1 MKKTKKIFIGFAIVI
16 SLLII
21 LPFLIPTQTYLHEL
35 ERIANDKLGVP
46 VSVASGHWSIFPS
59 PRVVVNDIVVG
70 KAQEVLVK
78 RVEVIPTL
86 SSLFSATKVI
96 DLKVSEP
103 IIKQSALALLS
114 TLSNKKSERDGTATA
129 VNIRNVSIEALQL
142 DWPNTKYPIIN
153 VDANLT
159 NMNALQSTKLE
170 TVDGALKADVT
181 PEDGGHLILVALK
194 KWTSPIELP
203 IFIDTG
209 KLVMHLKAN
218 QLEIPNIDVA
228 LYSGKLT
235 GNAIV
240 SWEKSWRASGK
251 LNVADLSVK
260 EPSSLVSKS
269 VYLSG
274 NLFGNGS
281 FSGNAKDAGQLADN
295 LTANFKFKVNNGVL
309 HGLDLVKVASLL
321 IKQSNKGGSTEFEE
335 FSGVLDMDKGTNSAR
350 QYHLH
355 DLKISSGLLAATG
368 EVKVKPN
375 KALDGAVE
383 VEVKRNVSL
392 VAIPLVVSG
401 TVSNP
406 IILPSKTALAG
417 ALAGTAILGPG
428 VGTSLGVKAGG
439 AVDKIKGL
447 FDGK

>member
-1 MKKTKKIFIGFAIVI
+1 MEI
-16 SLLII
+16 
-21 LPFLIPTQTYLHEL
+21 
-35 ERIANDKLGVP
+35 
-46 VSVASGHWSIFPS
+46 
-59 PRVVVNDIVVG
+59 
-70 KAQEVLVK
+70 
-78 RVEVIPTL
+78 
-86 SSLFSATKVI
+86 
-96 DLKVSEP
+96 
-103 IIKQSALALLS
+103 
-114 TLSNKKSERDGTATA
+114 
-129 VNIRNVSIEALQL
+129 
-142 DWPNTKYPIIN
+142 
-153 VDANLT
+153 
-159 NMNALQSTKLE
+159 
-170 TVDGALKADVT
+170 VDGALKADVT
-181 PEDGGHLILVALK
+181 PEDGGHLILVTLK
-194 KWTSPIELP
+194 KWTSPIGLP

-355 DLKISSGLLAATG
+355 DLKMSSGLLAATG

-383 VEVKRNVSL
+383 VEVKRSVSL